1 MTSPSPSSSSS
12 SSSSSSPSQPI
23 QYQLFVG
30 ADIAATSATV
40 AWCTPVSSNSDRHP
54 DKRSSRPFTIDQTPA
69 GFTSLQNR
77 LSGTGVP
84 PAATLVVM
92 EATSTYWIQLASAL
106 HEVGYAVSVINPK
119 QAHDFAKALLQHAKT
134 DNLDAHVLAQLASK
148 LNPPLWTPP
157 PRIYHEMQQR
167 LSQRDTLLVLRRQVA
182 NQQHALSH
190 NVVVVPAV
198 ARRQQELLE
207 VLDTQIRELEQEL
220 EQVIKQDTEWAASIV
235 RLQSI
240 PGVGLITATCL
251 VVETLNF
258 TACMSVEAATAY
270 AGLAPYP
277 RESGSSVRGRSR
289 LGRTGNARLR
299 SALYM
304 ATLSAARH
312 NPVVRAVYERLR
324 RAGKPMKVARC
335 AAARKLLHLA
345 WALIMKQTTF
355 DPHYQ
360 SRNQEANSP
369 MIA

>member
-1 MTSPSPSSSSS
+1 
-12 SSSSSSPSQPI
+12 
-23 QYQLFVG
+23 
-30 ADIAATSATV
+30 
-40 AWCTPVSSNSDRHP
+40 
-54 DKRSSRPFTIDQTPA
+54 
-69 GFTSLQNR
+69 
-77 LSGTGVP
+77 
-84 PAATLVVM
+84 M

-106 HEVGYAVSVINPK
+106 HEAGYAVSVINPK

-148 LNPPLWTPP
+148 LSPPLWTPP

-198 ARRQQELLE
+198 ARRQEELLE

-220 EQVIKQDTEWAASIV
+220 EEVIKQDTEWATSIV
-235 RLQSI
+235 RLQTI

-258 TACMSVEAATAY
+258 TACLNVEAATAY

-277 RESGSSVRGRSR
+277 RESGSSVRGRPR

-312 NPVVRAVYERLR
+312 NPVVRAVYQRLR
-324 RAGKPMKVARC
+324 AAGKPMKVARC

-355 DPHYQ
+355 DPEYQ
-360 SRNQEANSP
+360 SRNQEAKSL
-369 MIA
+369 IRA